1 MRELRNA
8 GNDGSTAEGGP
19 PLTPHDID
27 AYSARML
34 LDLER
39 IAQAQQHHVLAQLLH
54 LAAAEA
60 RRLQAQTRPQPET
73 QPPRDNKGF

>member
-1 MRELRNA
+1 MQEPRNA
-8 GNDGSTAEGGP
+8 DSVGSTAGGGP

-34 LDLER
+34 HDLER
-39 IAQAQQHHVLAQLLH
+39 IAEAQQHHVLAKLLH

-60 RRLQAQTRPQPET
+60 RRLQAENRPQPDT
-73 QPPRDNKGF
+73 QPPQSCQDF